1 MEKYS
6 VRYCFHH
13 FKYCLYGHLAC
24 HFHHTLWSV
33 GHIMQILQTIGV
45 VMEDT
50 TRSGIYQTL
59 GHALNENSNFL
70 YSDSVKPTLIQTWK
84 SVRRLKIFALAPR
97 HISLKSWL
105 TRQFS
110 FSSDTPLRKSTLV
123 PFFLSDILSEE
134 KVFAKRKGLELFS
147 DRELYNNKRKSIES
161 QWC

>member
-6 VRYCFHH
+6 VKYCFYH
-13 FKYCLYGHLAC
+13 FRYCLYGHLAC

-110 FSSDTPLRKSTLV
+110 FSSDTPPQKIHFRSIFLVWYFVRGKGFCKKKRVGIVLRQRAL
-123 PFFLSDILSEE
+123 
-134 KVFAKRKGLELFS
+134 
-147 DRELYNNKRKSIES
+147 
-161 QWC
+161 Q